1 MAVGYWMLLTKSW
14 LIKDEGRPHLCHNIS
29 FECNELK
36 RYERPEVLCHQLISD
51 LGHLHG
57 ILFDLLLEN
66 CKKEI
71 VPDPIPVLHFQNAS
85 LNCEVG
91 SACTNSAASS
101 IPNGGLISYSV
112 DKLATINASTGA
124 VTPTE
129 AGAAVVTAT
138 QAASDSL
145 AGRFVFTV

>member
-1 MAVGYWMLLTKSW
+1 MK
-14 LIKDEGRPHLCHNIS
+14 EGRISVIISHLNVTNSSVMKDPKSYPINPS
-29 FECNELK
+29 
-36 RYERPEVLCHQLISD
+36 V
-51 LGHLHG
+51 
-57 ILFDLLLEN
+57 ILVTFMAFSLTLLLEN

-91 SACTNSAASS
+91 SACTNSVASS

-145 AGRFVFTV
+145 ADRFVFTV